1 MLLFILT
8 VTVGGC
14 TSPTTTS
21 PTPPAPVTQTAQA
34 TSASRDFVLNFTP
47 MGEAMAIGTSSSAD
61 AGNKYVLYDVALQ
74 NIAVNDLQLNPLF
87 FELRGSNGS
96 SYGIDLYATLDNS
109 VKGFQVNTTQ
119 PGDIVQGTIIFQVPQ
134 SAQPV
139 AIGYNDGVHNVTAN
153 L

>member
-21 PTPPAPVTQTAQA
+21 PRPPAPVTQTAQT
-34 TSASRDFVLNFTP
+34 TSASKDFVLNVTP
-47 MGEAMAIGTSSSAD
+47 IGEAMTIGTSNSAE
-61 AGNKYVLYDVALQ
+61 AGNKYVLYDAALQ

-87 FELRGSNGS
+87 FDLRISNGS

-109 VKGFQVNTTQ
+109 VKGFPVNTTQ
-119 PGDIVQGTIIFQVPQ
+119 PGDAVQGTIIFQVPQ
-134 SAQPV
+134 SAQPI
-139 AIGYNDGVHNVTAN
+139 AIGYDDGVHNVTAN